1 MPKKKERKE
10 KDRYDALTPDP
21 YLQGQKL
28 FTALIYSMLSLNKYA
43 IARYVPRDNKNG
55 VIPRLVVLIPYRGIN
70 REALYLIDLP
80 TV

>member
-1 MPKKKERKE
+1 
-10 KDRYDALTPDP
+10 
-21 YLQGQKL
+21 
-28 FTALIYSMLSLNKYA
+28 MLSLNKYA